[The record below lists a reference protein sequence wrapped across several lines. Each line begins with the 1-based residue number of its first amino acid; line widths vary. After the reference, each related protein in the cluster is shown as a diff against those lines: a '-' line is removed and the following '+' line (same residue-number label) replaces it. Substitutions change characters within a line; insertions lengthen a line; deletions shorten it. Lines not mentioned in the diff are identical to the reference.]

1 MLIFYVCSLQD
12 SRSNEKLYHS
22 EGHLHLFGKHLC
34 ILILVKTSEFL
45 RWLKKN
51 GATIDA
57 AKGKGSHIKVI
68 LNGKQ
73 TVVPGHSK
81 ELKTGTVA
89 AIKKQLGLK
98 EDGNA

>member
-1 MLIFYVCSLQD
+1 MFTII
-12 SRSNEKLYHS
+12 K
-22 EGHLHLFGKHLC
+22 
-34 ILILVKTSEFL
+34 VKTSEFL

-57 AKGKGSHIKVI
+57 GRGKGSHVKVT

-73 TVVPGHSK
+73 TVVPSHSK
-81 ELKTGTVA
+81 ELKTGTVE

-98 EDGNA
+98 ENGNA